1 MMTDLS
7 KNSDQSRQKQVPV
20 FDYFLLAVCL
30 AVLACRS
37 TIPEG
42 ITSVLYTGKDIFATV
57 TYNAVLS
64 AILIV
69 SALVWLAV
77 NISRKKFRYR
87 VTGIEFGLALFVIA
101 GFSAISAASNKR
113 AAIADFVFLTGA
125 LLTAVLLVQLLNS
138 PTKIK
143 LVLYVITAL
152 GVMQAYECT
161 DQFFASNEITIEQY
175 QNDPNGILNRIGI
188 IPGTYRHMLFEHQL
202 YSKDVRG
209 YFTTGNSAGSFTLM
223 ALAAAVVLLLEKAK
237 NIKPNHEKLTV
248 LIIRAFITAFIIFGL
263 LLTHSKGAIA
273 AATIAVMM
281 LFVHRLASKWLNRYK
296 TFIVIAGVVFLGAIV
311 CLIIWYG
318 SRHGRLPGGNSML
331 VRWQYWTGAAEMY
344 RDRPLT
350 GVGGGNFADFYPH
363 YKIPA
368 APETVKD
375 PHNFLLSFLSQYGP
389 LGLLGFIAAFIIP
402 AGWMIFSRKTRIN
415 TESPSSAQKTK
426 NFAPAFLLI
435 IAPVLLIVRPMV
447 LPSNLGGDI
456 SIVLWVIS
464 FLFIIPV
471 VIFSVAFLL
480 LSLKGDKTMPN
491 TTSQAILFCGLISV
505 LIHNCV
511 DFAIFEPGVMMAF
524 WAIAACLISID
535 SLNRQRAPKL
545 IEVGYP
551 LRIIGLILI
560 AATVWACL
568 SYAVIPAVRSTAKI
582 NRAQKELQ
590 TAANQAETG
599 PVSASATMA
608 DAFNNA
614 HNLLDAA
621 ARLDPYSPKP
631 CSLDA
636 KIYIQQFRQLVL
648 NSSKEAEDA
657 EDKWSDLLLQAEKQM
672 LIAIDRNKADF
683 KNYRT
688 VTEVYRLL
696 AATSDT
702 SQEQLWLQKA
712 YESAW
717 KAVERYPGNGM
728 LRIVLAQLAEQLGE
742 TAIAVEQYQT
752 AVQIEDAYRH
762 QFRQMYPGREMFS
775 RMGEG
780 IYQWVKKRVSELQG
794 SIGQE

>member
-1 MMTDLS
+1 MTS
-7 KNSDQSRQKQVPV
+7 SENNTVPRTQKKNRV
-20 FDYFLLAVCL
+20 FDYLLLAVCL
-30 AVLACRS
+30 AVLACRA
-37 TIPEG
+37 TISEG

-64 AILIV
+64 GILIL

-77 NISRKKFRYR
+77 NLCRKRFQYR
-87 VTGIEFGLALFVIA
+87 LTGIEFGLALFVLA

-113 AAIADFVFLTGA
+113 PAIADFAFLTGA
-125 LLTAVLLVQLLNS
+125 LLMAVLFVQLLNS
-138 PTKIK
+138 PAKIK

-175 QNDPNGILNRIGI
+175 QNDPNGMLNRIGI

-209 YFTTGNSAGSFTLM
+209 YFTTGNSAGSFALL

-237 NIKPNHEKLTV
+237 NLKLNHEELTI

-273 AATIAVMM
+273 AAIIAVMM
-281 LFVHRLASKWLNRYK
+281 FVIHRLASKWLNCYK
-296 TFIVIAGVVFLGAIV
+296 SFVVLAGLVFLVAIV

-318 SRHGRLPGGNSML
+318 LGHGRLPGGNSML

-344 RDRPLT
+344 RDQPLT
-350 GVGGGNFADFYPH
+350 GVGGANFADFYPH
-363 YKIPA
+363 YKNHA

-389 LGLLGFIAAFIIP
+389 FGLLGFIAAFLIP
-402 AGWMIFSRKTRIN
+402 AGWMIFARKKPTN
-415 TESPSSAQKTK
+415 AESPSAAQKTR
-426 NFAPAFLLI
+426 NLMPAFLLI

-456 SIVLWVIS
+456 TIVLWAIS

-480 LSLKGDKTMPN
+480 LSLKGDKAMPS
-491 TTSQAILFCGLISV
+491 TTSKAILFYGLISV

-511 DFAIFEPGVMMAF
+511 DFAIFEPGVMTAF
-524 WAIAACLISID
+524 WAIAACLIALD
-535 SLNRQRAPKL
+535 SLDTHRAPKL
-545 IEVGYP
+545 IKVGSP

-560 AATVWACL
+560 AASIWACL

-582 NRAQKELQ
+582 DRAQKELQ
-590 TAANQAETG
+590 TAANQAKTN
-599 PVSASATMA
+599 PVSASTVMA
-608 DAFNNA
+608 DAFREA

-621 ARLDPYSPKP
+621 AQLDPHSPKP
-631 CSLDA
+631 CSLDT
-636 KIYIQQFRQLVL
+636 KIYIQQFWQAQTKRP
-648 NSSKEAEDA
+648 E
-657 EDKWSDLLLQAEKQM
+657 LLLLAEQRM
-672 LIAIDRNKADF
+672 LTTIARNEADF
-683 KNYRT
+683 KNFQNL
-688 VTEVYRLL
+688 TEVYRLL
-696 AATSDT
+696 ATNTDAPDN
-702 SQEQLWLQKA
+702 QAWLQKA
-712 YESAW
+712 YDSAW
-717 KAVERYPGNGM
+717 KAVERYPGNST
-728 LRIVLAQLAEQLGE
+728 LRIVLAHLAKQLGE
-742 TAIAVEQYQT
+742 TAIAVEQYQM
-752 AVQIEDAYRH
+752 AIQIEQAYRH

-780 IYQWVKKRVSELQG
+780 IYQWVKKRISELQD
-794 SIGQE
+794 STSLE